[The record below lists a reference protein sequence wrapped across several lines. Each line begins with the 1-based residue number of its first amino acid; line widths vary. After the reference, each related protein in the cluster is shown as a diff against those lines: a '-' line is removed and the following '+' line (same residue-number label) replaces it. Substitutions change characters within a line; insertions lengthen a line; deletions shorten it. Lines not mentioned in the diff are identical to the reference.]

1 MLHRAPEPVASP
13 ADPRLAPY
21 ANLKDSQ
28 LRRAEFEG
36 RTPAFICESELV
48 VRALLE
54 SDWPV
59 HSVLCDPATL
69 PRLEP
74 AILAARAARAG
85 RDDADF
91 PVFTAGDDTLHAITG
106 FAFHRGVL
114 AAGLRRTPLALDAL
128 LDRARVLLVLEGLSN
143 HDNVGAI
150 FRNAAALA
158 GDAAGVIL
166 DPHCCDPLYRK
177 AVRVSVGHVLRV
189 PWSIVQPITPT
200 PLAVGEPPANPL
212 LDTLAHLRARGVRT
226 IALSPRAD
234 ATPIADLRDQLRAQ
248 SKTPV
253 ALLLGAEGPG
263 LTAAAMDH
271 ADVLCKIP
279 MAKGV
284 DSLNVAT
291 TAAIALSWLA

>member
-13 ADPRLAPY
+13 ADPRIAPY

-36 RTPAFICESELV
+36 RTSAFICESELV
-48 VRALLE
+48 VRALLD

-59 HSVLCDPATL
+59 HSVLCDPAML
-69 PRLEP
+69 LRLEP
-74 AILAARAARAG
+74 AILAARAARAN
-85 RDDADF
+85 RDDANF

-114 AAGLRRTPLALDAL
+114 AAGLRRSPLTIDAL

-158 GDAAGVIL
+158 GEAAGVIL

-189 PWSIVQPITPT
+189 PWSIVQPITSQT
-200 PLAVGEPPANPL
+200 VAVGEPPPSPL
-212 LDTLAHLRARGVRT
+212 LPTLTHLRARGVRT

-234 ATPIADLRDQLRAQ
+234 ATPIADLRDQLRKSPQ
-248 SKTPV
+248 RPL

-263 LTAAAMDH
+263 LAADTMRH
-271 ADVLCKIP
+271 ADILCKIP

-291 TAAIALSWLA
+291 TAAIALSWFT